1 MFIAQKIKIHGKIWF
16 EIDLEVSWLF
26 NDSHFS
32 RTLVLFSEFFFYL
45 NDLAVAAAT
54 IKFAYSFATERK
66 HWHYKS
72 FDYVIMCRRKNNG
85 VFY

>member
-16 EIDLEVSWLF
+16 EIDLEVSWLL
-26 NDSHFS
+26 NDSHLS
-32 RTLVLFSEFFFYL
+32 RTLVLLSEFVFFFYL
-45 NDLAVAAAT
+45 AAAAK
-54 IKFAYSFATERK
+54 IKFAYSFATERSK
-66 HWHYKS
+66 YWHYKS